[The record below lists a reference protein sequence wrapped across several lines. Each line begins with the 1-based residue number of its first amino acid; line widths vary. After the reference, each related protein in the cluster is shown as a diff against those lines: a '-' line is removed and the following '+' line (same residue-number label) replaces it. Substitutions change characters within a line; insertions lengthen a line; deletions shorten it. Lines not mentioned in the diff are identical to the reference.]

1 MSGQPEAAAFPNIW
15 GGAGEDIA
23 TVGGN
28 SVAGEPGVDASS
40 TEGPSPVDI
49 DSPEAQ
55 SAPVDVEAEAQ
66 AGSEQTAKADASEG
80 EVEYI
85 DLTDETGRKRLK
97 IDWNNRDAIKKA
109 ISMAAG
115 ARKWQAERDQLKAK
129 LEAQETSSKDVKE
142 AWDAV
147 SNAYETQGIEGL
159 VDLLAAE
166 QGAYQKWLS
175 SQLQRELAK
184 RDASP
189 DELERI
195 QLKERLDK
203 MERERAVEAK
213 RLKDREEAVAKER
226 AAAEEA
232 QLQSIV
238 NPAFDKVRFAGTLG
252 NEQLEDR
259 LDRTVWSEAID
270 ILSSIEEQQGKQA
283 VTPAVTRKVF
293 QEVAESLRGALQVKA
308 REEAAAASET
318 RKAQAATKVA
328 AKAQTVQGS
337 RQTDSESFKKNIAD
351 GNWSAALASMLSGR
365 VK

>member
-1 MSGQPEAAAFPNIW
+1 MSGQADVAAFPNIW
-15 GGAGEDIA
+15 GGGGEEIG
-23 TVGGN
+23 TVGG
-28 SVAGEPGVDASS
+28 GEIPNADGTTASAS
-40 TEGPSPVDI
+40 ESPLPVDI
-49 DSPEAQ
+49 DSPEGQ
-55 SAPVDVEAEAQ
+55 APTDIDAQ
-66 AGSEQTAKADASEG
+66 AGQEQAAEAAPEG
-80 EVEYI
+80 EVEYLE
-85 DLTDETGRKRLK
+85 LTDDTGRKRVK

-129 LEAQETSSKDVKE
+129 LQEQETSAKDVQE
-142 AWDAV
+142 AWTAV
-147 SNAYETQGIEGL
+147 STAYESQGIEGL

-166 QGAYQKWLS
+166 QGAYQKWLQN
-175 SQLQRELAK
+175 QLQKELAK

-203 MERERAVEAK
+203 MEKERALESRK
-213 RLKDREEAVAKER
+213 LKEREEAIAKER
-226 AAAEEA
+226 EAAEEA
-232 QLQSIV
+232 QIQSVV

-270 ILSSIEEQQGKQA
+270 ILANIEEQQGRTA
-283 VTPAVTRKVF
+283 VTPAVARKVF

-308 REEAAAASET
+308 KEEAAAATEV

-337 RQTDSESFKKNIAD
+337 RQTEAESFKKNIAE
-351 GNWSAALASMLSGR
+351 GNWSAALTSMLSGR

>member
-15 GGAGEDIA
+15 GGAGEDIP
-23 TVGGN
+23 TVGAT
-28 SVAGEPGVDASS
+28 SSVDAAGVETSN
-40 TEGPSPVDI
+40 EAPPPVDI
-49 DSPEAQ
+49 DSPEGQ
-55 SAPVDVEAEAQ
+55 SSPVDIEAEAQ
-66 AGSEQTAKADASEG
+66 AGSEQTAKADAPEG
-80 EVEYI
+80 EVEYL

-97 IDWNNRDAIKKA
+97 IDWNNREAIKKA

-147 SNAYETQGIEGL
+147 SNAYESQGIEGL

-175 SQLQRELAK
+175 SQLQKELAK

-203 MERERAVEAK
+203 MERERAVESK
-213 RLKDREEAVAKER
+213 RLKEREEAVAKER
-226 AAAEEA
+226 ATAEEA

-270 ILSSIEEQQGKQA
+270 ILSNIEEQQGKQA

-308 REEAAAASET
+308 KEEAAAAAEV
-318 RKAQAATKVA
+318 RKTQAATKVA

-337 RQTDSESFKKNIAD
+337 RQTDAESFKKNIAD
-351 GNWSAALASMLSGR
+351 GNWSAALASMLSGK

>member
-1 MSGQPEAAAFPNIW
+1 MSGQSDVAAFPNIW
-15 GGAGEDIA
+15 GGGGEEIN
-23 TVGGN
+23 TVGGGA
-28 SVAGEPGVDASS
+28 VPTEGGVDAAPA
-40 TEGPSPVDI
+40 EGPLPVDI
-49 DSPEAQ
+49 DSPEGQ
-55 SAPVDVEAEAQ
+55 APVDLDAQAEAGQEQ
-66 AGSEQTAKADASEG
+66 AAKQVTEDG
-80 EVEYI
+80 VEYLE
-85 DLTDETGRKRLK
+85 LTDDTGRKRIK

-115 ARKWQAERDQLKAK
+115 ARKWQAERDQLRTK
-129 LEAQETSSKDVKE
+129 LQEQETSAKDVQE
-142 AWDAV
+142 AWNAV
-147 SNAYETQGIEGL
+147 SNAYESQGIEGL

-166 QGAYQKWLS
+166 QGAYQKWFQ
-175 SQLQRELAK
+175 SQLQKELAK

-195 QLKERLDK
+195 QLKERLDR
-203 MERERAVEAK
+203 MERERALESRK
-213 RLKDREEAVAKER
+213 LKEREEAIGKER

-232 QLQSIV
+232 QIQSIV

-270 ILSSIEEQQGKQA
+270 ILANIEEQQGRAA

-308 REEAAAASET
+308 KEEAAAASEV

-337 RQTDSESFKKNIAD
+337 RQTEAESFKKNIAD
-351 GNWSAALASMLSGR
+351 GNWSAALTSMLSGR

>member
-1 MSGQPEAAAFPNIW
+1 MSGQPDAASFPNIW
-15 GGAGEDIA
+15 GGGEDIQ
-23 TVGGN
+23 TVGSGDLN
-28 SVAGEPGVDASS
+28 TATADGASAS
-40 TEGPSPVDI
+40 EAPLPVDI
-49 DSPEAQ
+49 DSPEGQ
-55 SAPVDVEAEAQ
+55 APVDIDAASQEAAPVEQQ
-66 AGSEQTAKADASEG
+66 AAPEG
-80 EVEYI
+80 DVEFLE
-85 DLTDETGRKRLK
+85 LTDETGRRRIK
-97 IDWNNRDAIKKA
+97 IDWSNRDAIKKA
-109 ISMAAG
+109 VSMAAG
-115 ARKWQAERDQLKAK
+115 ARKWQSERDQLKSK
-129 LEAQETSSKDVKE
+129 LESQEKSAKDVQE

-147 SNAYETQGIEGL
+147 SKAYESQGIEGL

-166 QGAYQKWLS
+166 QGAYQKWMQ
-175 SQLQRELAK
+175 SQLQKELAK

-189 DELERI
+189 EELERM

-203 MERERAVEAK
+203 MERERSLESK
-213 RLKDREEAVAKER
+213 RLKEREEAIAQER
-226 AAAEEA
+226 AAAEQA

-270 ILSSIEEQQGKQA
+270 ILSNIEEQQGRDS

-308 REEAAAASET
+308 KEEAAAASEV

-337 RQTDSESFKKNIAD
+337 RQTDAESFKKNISD
-351 GNWSAALASMLSGR
+351 GNWSAALASMLSGK

>member
-1 MSGQPEAAAFPNIW
+1 MSGQSDVGAFPNLW
-15 GGAGEDIA
+15 GGAGEEIS
-23 TVGGN
+23 TVGG
-28 SVAGEPGVDASS
+28 AAPAVDGAEAAPA
-40 TEGPSPVDI
+40 EGPLPVDI
-49 DSPEAQ
+49 DS
-55 SAPVDVEAEAQ
+55 SSGAEAPTDVDAQLQ
-66 AGSEQTAKADASEG
+66 AGQEQAAKAPSEDG
-80 EVEYI
+80 VEYLE
-85 DLTDETGRKRLK
+85 LTDDTGRKRIK

-115 ARKWQAERDQLKAK
+115 ARKWQAERDQLKSK
-129 LEAQETSSKDVKE
+129 LQEQETSAKDVQE
-142 AWDAV
+142 AWSAV
-147 SNAYETQGIEGL
+147 SNAYESQGIEGL

-166 QGAYQKWLS
+166 QGAYQKWMQ
-175 SQLQRELAK
+175 SQLQKELAK

-203 MERERAVEAK
+203 MERERALESRK
-213 RLKDREEAVAKER
+213 LKEREEAISKER

-232 QLQSIV
+232 QIQSIV

-270 ILSSIEEQQGKQA
+270 ILASIEEQQGRTA

-308 REEAAAASET
+308 REEAAAASDQ
-318 RKAQAATKVA
+318 RKAQAATRVA

-337 RQTDSESFKKNIAD
+337 RQTDAESFKKNIAD
-351 GNWSAALASMLSGR
+351 GNWSAALTSMLSGR